1 MGPALWDQLGPCGDL
16 EHVRKQGP
24 AIKQLPE
31 GNRLGPYTKAA
42 RKL

>member
-1 MGPALWDQLGPCGDL
+1 MGSALGDQLGPCGDL
-16 EHVRKQGP
+16 DRVRKQGR